1 MAAVCG
7 GTESSVCLHHSYNK
21 DTPARKSLSGL
32 PGARLMQLSGPG
44 RAQVSES
51 MRVELSRAVV
61 QVPQS
66 WDKSIFYQTREVRR
80 SLAGDER
87 QGNLSGA
94 SRGKRLRSEPLDS
107 AKCSSVIFCYE
118 YT

>member
-1 MAAVCG
+1 M
-7 GTESSVCLHHSYNK
+7 
-21 DTPARKSLSGL
+21 
-32 PGARLMQLSGPG
+32 
-44 RAQVSES
+44 
-51 MRVELSRAVV
+51 

-87 QGNLSGA
+87 QGNLRGA

-118 YT
+118 YTWEQTRKLGVWAEKEQGPPAAAPLQPSRDSLT